1 MFTCQPYF
9 SKHYASRMQTNQS
22 ESTAEV
28 NDDEENSTDYC
39 EIGNFCIRI
48 SDNSVFF
55 LFY

>member
-1 MFTCQPYF
+1 
-9 SKHYASRMQTNQS
+9 MQTNQS